1 MALLKQFPIDIMV
14 TPGAIIGG
22 ALKGVSDMAFP
33 IKTNGTLVFF
43 YYLKQNE
50 IIFYHYISI
59 NLCNMVQINDLCK
72 KKSKKLTLK
81 SLISIFAYA

>member
-1 MALLKQFPIDIMV
+1 M
-14 TPGAIIGG
+14 PGANIG
-22 ALKGVSDMAFP
+22 AVFKGVSDMDFP

-72 KKSKKLTLK
+72 KNPQKSTLK
-81 SLISIFAYA
+81 SLFL